1 MRLINYE
8 INLSLTWPRD
18 CVFSSVLK
26 ATAFTVTDTNL
37 YLSIVSLSTQDNV
50 KLLRQLKS
58 GFKRTINWNNYQ
70 LKVSIKKRNQYLD
83 YLIDP
88 SFQGVNI
95 LFVLSFQVN
104 TYRIRHTR
112 YFLPKV
118 EIKGYN
124 IMIDGQNISDQP
136 VKNDMRT

>member
-8 INLSLTWPRD
+8 INLSLTWSRD
-18 CVFSSVLK
+18 CVFSSALK
-26 ATAFTVTDTNL
+26 ATAFAVTHTNL
-37 YLSIVSLSTQDNV
+37 YLSIVSLSTEDNAT
-50 KLLRQLKS
+50 LLRQLKS

-70 LKVSIKKRNQYLD
+70 LKVSIKKKNQYLD

-104 TYRIRHTR
+104 TY
-112 YFLPKV
+112 
-118 EIKGYN
+118 
-124 IMIDGQNISDQP
+124 
-136 VKNDMRT
+136 